1 MPSHGYKCPGLS
13 EQDPILKI
21 IDKYRDHQC
30 QQSVTV
36 PAQKMSKLSKENYC
50 RTINI
55 LRNISEIYE
64 RFLYDQIATYLF

>member
-1 MPSHGYKCPGLS
+1 MPSHRYKCPGLL

-55 LRNISEIYE
+55 LRSISGIYE
-64 RFLYDQIATYLF
+64 MFLYDQIATYLF